1 MDLDNE
7 TQSKL
12 FQTELLKLDF
22 AKITETGMMLF
33 V

>member
-12 FQTELLKLDF
+12 FQTELLKLEF
-22 AKITETGMMLF
+22 SKITETGMW
-33 V
+33 